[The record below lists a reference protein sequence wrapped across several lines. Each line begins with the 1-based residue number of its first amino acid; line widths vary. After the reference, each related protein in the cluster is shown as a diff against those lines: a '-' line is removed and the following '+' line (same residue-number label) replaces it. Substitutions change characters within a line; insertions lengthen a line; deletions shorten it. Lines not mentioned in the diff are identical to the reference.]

1 MADKY
6 LVIDQ
11 ELLVKTNKEND
22 TSSKFLRSLDTIA
35 VYITRQSTRR
45 QKVFRKQNMALATI
59 QNKSNSFTFIAKGES
74 SLLDIQT
81 ADGEATN
88 QTSLGRFFVPQ
99 SLLKSAKSTQVYSYI
114 FRSGQLFSQN
124 EPIQSII
131 MAVSVPERNISNL
144 QVPVVISFQDQN
156 TNKTNNSKIST
167 CQFWVPERNGIWV
180 VFYFLFV
187 KGFIIKVFYRV
198 VGSVV
203 IFL

>member
-11 ELLVKTNKEND
+11 ELLVKTNKKNN

-45 QKVFRKQNMALATI
+45 QKVFRKENMALATI

-99 SLLKSAKSTQVYSYI
+99 SLLKSAESTEVYSYI

-131 MAVSVPERNISNL
+131 MAVSVPEINVSNL
-144 QVPVVISFQDQN
+144 QDPVVISFQDQN
-156 TNKTNNSKIST
+156 TNKTKNNKIST
-167 CQFWVPERNGIWV
+167 CQFWVPERNGI
-180 VFYFLFV
+180 
-187 KGFIIKVFYRV
+187 
-198 VGSVV
+198 
-203 IFL
+203 